1 LAIRNPK
8 QKISGCQVFE
18 FKYAYAPGRTRSML
32 VAIQNLQLDRL
43 WVVYPGAQEYTV
55 DDKIAVLPASS
66 LPHLKELL
74 QQIAG

>member
-1 LAIRNPK
+1 
-8 QKISGCQVFE
+8 
-18 FKYAYAPGRTRSML
+18 ML